1 LGKNFF
7 FFKSINNCSTSSSSP
22 IFSNTVLSLTVESKE
37 ELKITKTTP
46 EENKEIPHYCKQGPR
61 CAVKSRKESEST
73 GALLRENGG

>member
-1 LGKNFF
+1 
-7 FFKSINNCSTSSSSP
+7 
-22 IFSNTVLSLTVESKE
+22 VLSLTVESKE